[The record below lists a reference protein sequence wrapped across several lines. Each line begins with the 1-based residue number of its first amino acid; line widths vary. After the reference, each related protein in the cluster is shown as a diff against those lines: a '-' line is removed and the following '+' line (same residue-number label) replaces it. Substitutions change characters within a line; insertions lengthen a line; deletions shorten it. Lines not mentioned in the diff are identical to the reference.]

1 MIPQEVYHQNRHEP
15 RVFSVSPRSLGA
27 LLREPPFLLLRAP
40 HRLLQQLAQL
50 RRGAPARQGPGG
62 RAGLGLGVVGAVPHH
77 DDERED
83 FVCRRARKRLAVGL
97 GRVERGTEE
106 VGLRVDGAGRTRR
119 RLAENGE
126 RTVVEVVGRELV
138 LNKMRERMKNTE
150 EIGGNGVLEGGRRNR
165 RNRGNRGNRGMGDG
179 RDAVLAVAF
188 EKGEHGAEGAEDG
201 VLRGEEG
208 VEKASTKS
216 WVVFA
221 DHWT

>member
-1 MIPQEVYHQNRHEP
+1 
-15 RVFSVSPRSLGA
+15 
-27 LLREPPFLLLRAP
+27 
-40 HRLLQQLAQL
+40 
-50 RRGAPARQGPGG
+50 
-62 RAGLGLGVVGAVPHH
+62 
-77 DDERED
+77 
-83 FVCRRARKRLAVGL
+83 
-97 GRVERGTEE
+97 
-106 VGLRVDGAGRTRR
+106 
-119 RLAENGE
+119 
-126 RTVVEVVGRELV
+126 
-138 LNKMRERMKNTE
+138 MKNTE
-150 EIGGNGVLEGGRRNR
+150 KIGGNGVLEGGRRNR